1 MSRHIG
7 VRGVLVALLISVA
20 LLQAAHAETLQSNN
34 FKFDETSVGTS
45 GLINSGSANYGIT
58 EATGDAGVGNSK
70 SDNFQVNAGSKTTGD
85 PSLSFAVTSSSAGF
99 GTFSASTTATT
110 TATFTVLNY
119 TTYGYVVQ
127 LVGPPPTNGVRSL
140 APMSVLGPSQTGV
153 EQFGV
158 NLVANTL
165 PTSLGANPDNGLFGY
180 GSVTAN
186 YSTPNKYYYQ
196 SGDIIA
202 QSTKDSGVTN
212 YTLSY
217 IANVAALTAGGQYTT
232 NQTLVVTGTY

>member
-70 SDNFQVNAGSKTTGD
+70 SDNFQINAGSKTTGD
-85 PSLSFAVTSSSAGF
+85 PSLSFAVTSSAGF

>member
-1 MSRHIG
+1 M
-7 VRGVLVALLISVA
+7 
-20 LLQAAHAETLQSNN
+20 
-34 FKFDETSVGTS
+34 
-45 GLINSGSANYGIT
+45 
-58 EATGDAGVGNSK
+58 
-70 SDNFQVNAGSKTTGD
+70 
-85 PSLSFAVTSSSAGF
+85 
-99 GTFSASTTATT
+99 
-110 TATFTVLNY
+110 
-119 TTYGYVVQ
+119 
-127 LVGPPPTNGVRSL
+127 
-140 APMSVLGPSQTGV
+140 
-153 EQFGV
+153 
-158 NLVANTL
+158 ANTL

-186 YSTPNKYYYQ
+186 YNTPNKYYYQ